1 MGLSDPST
9 YHLKFLLIRIVC
21 RYRMHRKR
29 RGHPSV
35 ITVFS
40 APNFLDGHLNRAAV
54 LKCDG
59 KSHTVQQFHRRPH
72 PFRLPDFM
80 DASSADQAENAYKY
94 KQENIDGQLEDLRRP
109 RSPKEKGFGF
119 GFRRVNAF
127 LFSFLFRFTRPRSA
141 SVAAM
146 SSSTAPPFDQCL
158 HSTTS
163 ESESSDCPGIP

>member
-1 MGLSDPST
+1 
-9 YHLKFLLIRIVC
+9 
-21 RYRMHRKR
+21 MHRKR

-40 APNFLDGHLNRAAV
+40 APNFLDGHLNKAAV

-59 KSHTVQQFHRRPH
+59 KSHTVQQFNRRPL
-72 PFRLPDFM
+72 PFRLPDCM

-94 KQENIDGQLEDLRRP
+94 KQENIDGQDLRRP
-109 RSPKEKGFGF
+109 RRPKEKGFGF

-127 LFSFLFRFTRPRSA
+127 LFLFLFRFTRPRSA

-146 SSSTAPPFDQCL
+146 SSSTAPPFDKCL